1 MTSYSLDRGNRQAR
15 YCGLALVVLFT
26 ACEKAP
32 PPPPSTPP
40 PPFRAAATTK
50 ELMDEVIE
58 PAANVYWAA
67 VGSVT
72 DKHGTVETAP
82 KTDDEWNAVRNA
94 AMVVAES
101 GNLLMIEP
109 RVRDHGQWMALARG
123 LVLAGEKA
131 RKAAQS
137 RDKKAVFDV
146 GAEVYQACVNCH
158 SIYLVGPLAPP
169 K

>member
-1 MTSYSLDRGNRQAR
+1 MLSLHRFIVGAR
-15 YCGLALVVLFT
+15 AAGWCSLAFVILLA

-32 PPPPSTPP
+32 PAPPL
-40 PPFRAAATTK
+40 PPFKPAATNK

-58 PAANVYWAA
+58 PAANVYWDA

-72 DKHGTVETAP
+72 DKRGTVEKAP
-82 KTDDEWNAVRNA
+82 RTDDEWKAVRNA

-109 RVRDHGQWMALARG
+109 RVRDRGQWMALARG
-123 LVLAGEKA
+123 LVLVGEKA
-131 RKAAQS
+131 RKAAES

>member
-1 MTSYSLDRGNRQAR
+1 MR
-15 YCGLALVVLFT
+15 ALRWCSFAFVVLFA

-32 PPPPSTPP
+32 PTPP
-40 PPFRAAATTK
+40 PAPPPFKPAATNK
-50 ELMDEVIE
+50 ELMNEVIE
-58 PAANVYWAA
+58 PAAKVYWES

-72 DKHGTVETAP
+72 DKNGTVEKAP

-109 RVRDHGQWMALARG
+109 RVRDHGQWIGLARG
-123 LVLAGEKA
+123 LVDAGIKA
-131 RKAAQS
+131 RKAAES
-137 RDKKAVFDV
+137 RDTKAVFDV

-158 SIYLVGPLAPP
+158 SIYLVGPLALPR
-169 K
+169 